1 MNPPQVDDWIA
12 ALAAE
17 AVPAPVSTA
26 ERVVDILRLR
36 LSEGLIAP
44 GSRMSEDALS
54 KALGVSR
61 NTLREAFRLLVRDR
75 LLVHELNRGVFVRR
89 LTVNDVHSLYRL
101 RCILELAA
109 LRESSPDQV
118 AVGRLRIAVHEGRA
132 AAARQDWKGLGTA
145 NQHFHKA
152 VVGLLADPRIDE
164 LMSQLLAELRLAFHV
179 MQPLKDFHLPYLE
192 DNERVCSLVEAG
204 DGDGAAAVLNAYLSR
219 AERQLVRAYDTLQ
232 LRSQADHDGQP
243 LV

>member
-1 MNPPQVDDWIA
+1 VSPLHVDDWIA

-17 AVPAPVSTA
+17 SVPAPVSTA
-26 ERVVDILRLR
+26 ERVVDILRTR

-44 GSRMSEDALS
+44 GSRMSEDALA

-61 NTLREAFRLLVRDR
+61 NTLREAFRLLVRER
-75 LLVHELNRGVFVRR
+75 LLVHELNRGVFVRC

-101 RCILELAA
+101 RCILEVAA
-109 LRESSPDQV
+109 LRQSTPDSRAV
-118 AVGRLRIAVHEGRA
+118 ARLRNAVDEGRA

-145 NQHFHKA
+145 NQHFHRA
-152 VVGLLADPRIDE
+152 VVGLFADPRIDE

-179 MQPLKDFHLPYLE
+179 MHPLKDFHLPYLK

-204 DGDGAAAVLNAYLSR
+204 DADGAADVLLTYLGR
-219 AERQLVRAYDTLQ
+219 AERQLVHAYEVLQ
-232 LRSQADHDGQP
+232 GQTG
-243 LV
+243 VGQEGQTAV